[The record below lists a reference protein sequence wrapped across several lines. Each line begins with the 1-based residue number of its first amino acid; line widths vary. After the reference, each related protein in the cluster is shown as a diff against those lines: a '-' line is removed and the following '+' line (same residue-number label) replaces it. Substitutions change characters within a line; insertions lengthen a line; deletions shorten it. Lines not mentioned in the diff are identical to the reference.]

1 VLGDA
6 SMSKH
11 AALAIVA
18 LLFAPVL
25 VYADPPAPR
34 ARGAAADTSKPT
46 IVLVHGAWADGS
58 SWDKVTP
65 LLEGKGYT
73 VIAVHLPLT
82 STADDVAAAQRAIAR
97 APGDVVLVGHSYGGI
112 VISEAGNDPKVKRL
126 VFVDA
131 FALDDGESINKLGK
145 GAPPPAWEKALQTD
159 SGGFVWM
166 PADIVAQD
174 FAQDLPAAEQK
185 LVAAK
190 QGPLPAKDFDE
201 VMTNPAWKS
210 KPSYYVVGTADKIIA
225 PAVQTQMATRAK
237 SKVTN
242 VDASHVSML
251 SKPQQVAKVIVE
263 AATAPTTTA
272 SK

>member
-1 VLGDA
+1 VLA
-6 SMSKH
+6 
-11 AALAIVA
+11 
-18 LLFAPVL
+18 
-25 VYADPPAPR
+25 YADPPAPR
-34 ARGAAADTSKPT
+34 AKGTAADTSKPT

-58 SWDKVTP
+58 SWDKVVP
-65 LLEGKGYT
+65 LLEAKGYN

-112 VISEAGNDPKVKRL
+112 VISQAGNDPKVKKL

-131 FALDDGESINKLGK
+131 FALDDGESINALGK

-166 PADIVAQD
+166 PAEIVATD

-201 VMTNPAWKS
+201 TMKNPAWKT
-210 KPSYYVVGTADKIIA
+210 KPSWYVRGTADKIID
-225 PAVQTQMATRAK
+225 PAAQDQMAKRAK

-242 VDASHVSML
+242 VNASHVSML
-251 SKPQQVAKVIVE
+251 SKPNVVAAVIVD
-263 AATAPTTTA
+263 AANATTTTA